1 MLKLKQRGDAGPCD
15 VFIIFPKA
23 HHPFLHSTQSPE
35 TKSFTCFPRSLG
47 RIFRSTNGPAILM
60 VTNVV
65 SQLKRSQKEILRQVG
80 DQFRRPNSPPGYL
93 MLSSDL

>member
-15 VFIIFPKA
+15 VLTIFPKA

-35 TKSFTCFPRSLG
+35 IKSFMCFPSSLG
-47 RIFRSTNGPAILM
+47 RIFRSTKGPAILM
-60 VTNVV
+60 VTNVD
-65 SQLKRSQKEILRQVG
+65 SQLKWSQKEILRQVE

-93 MLSSDL
+93 TLSFDL